1 MSTPESLFEQL
12 VAQQQHK
19 RLPPV
24 EKWHPDRVGHSQ
36 MRIAADGR
44 WFYQGSEIHRVE
56 MVKLFSTVLRRDG
69 DVFFL
74 VTPAERLEI
83 DVDDAPFV
91 AVDMEAKGEGPAQE
105 IAFRTNVDDV
115 IVADAEHPITV
126 KSHSEG
132 MRPYVHVRRGLDAR
146 ISRPVYYRLAE
157 LIGHPPKG
165 GGAADKS
172 IAGVWSCRSFFELG
186 RLDA

>member
-1 MSTPESLFEQL
+1 MSTPENLFEQL
-12 VAQQQHK
+12 VAQQHK

-24 EKWHPDRVGHSQ
+24 EKWNPDRVGHSQ

-44 WFYQGSEIHRVE
+44 WFYQGSEIQRLE

-69 DVFFL
+69 DRFFL

-91 AVDMEAKGEGPAQE
+91 AVDMEAKGAGSAQE

-115 IVADAEHPITV
+115 IVADAEHPISVRSDEQGT
-126 KSHSEG
+126 
-132 MRPYVHVRRGLDAR
+132 RPYVHVRRGLDAR

-157 LIGHPPKG
+157 LIGHPPAG
-165 GGAADKS
+165 GGVADEG
-172 IAGVWSCRSFFELG
+172 IAGVWSGGRFFELG